1 MLFIGTS
8 IKIIDN
14 SGIKFL
20 KIIQFFKT
28 RNQSKMIS
36 KFVLTTIQLLLNKA
50 KLNKK
55 SIYVCLILTT
65 KF

>member
-28 RNQSKMIS
+28 QNQSKMIS
-36 KFVLTTIQLLLNKA
+36 KFVLTTIQLLLNKT